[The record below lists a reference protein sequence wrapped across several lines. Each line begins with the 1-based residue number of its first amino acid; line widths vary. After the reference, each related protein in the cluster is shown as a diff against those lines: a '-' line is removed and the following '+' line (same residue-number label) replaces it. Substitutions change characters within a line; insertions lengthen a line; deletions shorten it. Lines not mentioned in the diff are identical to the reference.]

1 MKSNYKPLGK
11 YIQPVVGR
19 NNDLGD
25 LPLVGLS
32 IQKKFIPSIANTIG
46 TNMATYRIVK
56 RNQFAYGPVTSRN
69 GDKITIALFD
79 DYDEALISQAYTPFE
94 VKENKELDPE
104 YLMMWFRRPEFDRY
118 ARFKSNGSAREI
130 FDWEEMCN
138 TLLPVPHIDK
148 QREIVKEY
156 NTIQNRINLNQQLIQ
171 KLEETA
177 QAIYREWFVEFEFPD
192 ENGQPYKSNGGEMVW
207 CEELEKEIPKG
218 WDYEEISTISKEIV
232 TGKTPPTAN
241 EENFGDFM
249 PFVTIPDLHN
259 NVFVETAIR
268 YLSKKG
274 VAHQRNKTLP
284 VDSICVSC
292 IGTAGLVSI
301 TAVECQTN
309 QQINSVLCKDGV
321 SVYYTYITLSALEKQ
336 ITEWGGKGSVGVN
349 MNKTEFSQMKIEV
362 PRNDVMNDFD
372 KIIKTIFEL
381 IKVNLK
387 EKQKLTELKELLL
400 SKLATVE

>member
-301 TAVECQTN
+301 TAVYNT
-309 QQINSVLCKDGV
+309 
-321 SVYYTYITLSALEKQ
+321 
-336 ITEWGGKGSVGVN
+336 
-349 MNKTEFSQMKIEV
+349 
-362 PRNDVMNDFD
+362 P
-372 KIIKTIFEL
+372 
-381 IKVNLK
+381 
-387 EKQKLTELKELLL
+387 
-400 SKLATVE
+400 